1 LHATLFWPFYGSL
14 VVVLA
19 LTGASEGPLA
29 AGPSEVV
36 DGSRLAQ
43 AAGSPLLRKKAATK
57 LTLGLDTLSAE
68 YQAHQQAVR
77 RGAAEPGDFSAQA
90 AIAQAVDEF
99 EETVAI
105 DAVAAG
111 DPQDLKAALEPLGA
125 EVKAIAGRIVSAR
138 VPLSQLSALESL
150 DSLQLARPALFFSR
164 IGSVTSQG
172 DVAQYSNLARATF
185 GVNGAGQLVGVLS
198 DSFNCSG
205 DGSYAADQAS
215 GDLPAGVSIL
225 DDTAPVCA
233 DEGRAMAQIV
243 HDVAPG
249 AGLAFH
255 TATNGAADFAQGIR
269 DLAAAG
275 ASVIVDDIGYY
286 AEPFFQDGVVAQA
299 VDEVT
304 AQGVAYFSA
313 AGNDGRQSYEAPFR
327 RSGFVVDLG
336 AGPEEFHDFDPG
348 PGVDIWQ
355 QFDFDGNDRLFSLQW
370 DQPFFSVSGSPGSAS
385 DIDFCVSTTPSTA
398 GLLGCSATSNVG
410 GDPLEGIFLSGSGT
424 FYFAILH
431 YDGPYPG
438 LIKYL
443 WLRGASNLEYATNS
457 PTVFG
462 HPNAAGAMSVGAA
475 DYRDTPAFGTTPPRL
490 EPFSS
495 AGGIPI
501 LFDTSG
507 NPTYVLRQKPD
518 FTAPDGGNNTFFG
531 SDVEP
536 DGFPNFFGTSA
547 AAPHAAGVA
556 ALMLQVDPSLTPA
569 AIKMAL
575 KDSAIDIVARDNG
588 APVGVGFDNDSGAG
602 LIDAEVAVDSVFD
615 LEPIWLPN
623 APAQV
628 NHQWTFISAPS
639 GFANPIVITGPPT
652 YAGADPGVAR
662 VRNVSR
668 AGFGLRFAEWDYL
681 DGAHAVEEIA
691 YSVVEQGRHTLSD
704 GSVAEAGRFSL
715 GGTGAWQSVAFS
727 APFAS
732 VPQLFLTAQTA
743 NGGQTVSV
751 QARNVT
757 KNGFQAALFEQESL
771 MDGHVPETIGY
782 LAIRSPKGSGRITID
797 GAATP
802 YLLQTLNLNERWA
815 PVLSQRLKLEEERS
829 RDPEI
834 GHVDET
840 VHVLALGNQMFAQQ
854 VTSNGFDTTALRQ
867 LPMNAVLAPMEW
879 GIMRGIDDR
888 WQTLPF
894 AKTYN
899 NPIVVA
905 KPVANNGG
913 DPGVIRMR
921 NRRGTDIELR
931 YDEWDYLDGFH
942 PAQEEV
948 FYLVSEAG
956 NHNVGGLTVEAR
968 QLSTNKLGRA
978 GQWEGVSFTPLRF
991 TTPPAVFSSVMTYLG
1006 ADAVTTRIRNLDA
1019 LGFDIAMDEQESKSD
1034 GHTNETLGWIALR
1047 TGPGTTADGRKL
1059 RVFFK
1064 SVDGTLTPTAYGLGA
1079 PTAHR
1084 FPTIIGDVD
1093 STVGADPVFLRYADP
1108 NRTQIQLKLA
1118 EEQSADNETG
1128 HVPENVGVFIGE

>member
-1 LHATLFWPFYGSL
+1 MQTKLFSPFYGSL
-14 VVVLA
+14 VIVLA
-19 LTGASEGPLA
+19 LTGASAAPLA
-29 AGPSEVV
+29 AGPSEVT
-36 DGSRLAQ
+36 DGSRPAQ

-77 RGAAEPGDFSAQA
+77 RGAAEPGGFRAQA
-90 AIAQAVDEF
+90 PMAQAVDEF

-111 DPQDLKAALEPLGA
+111 DPQDLKAGLEALGA

-138 VPLSQLSALESL
+138 VPLSQLPALEDL
-150 DSLQLARPALFFSR
+150 DSLQFARPALASTQS
-164 IGSVTSQG
+164 GSVTSQG
-172 DVAQYSNLARATF
+172 DVAQYSNLARTTF

-205 DGSYAADQAS
+205 NGSYAADQAS

-225 DDTAPVCA
+225 DDTACPGS

-255 TATNGAADFAQGIR
+255 TAFLGQASFAQGIR

-275 ASVIVDDIGYY
+275 ASVIVDDIIFF
-286 AEPFFQDGVVAQA
+286 AEPMFQDGVIAQA

-304 AQGVAYFSA
+304 AQGVAYFSSA
-313 AGNDGRQSYEAPFR
+313 ANFGRQSYEAPFR
-327 RSGFVVDLG
+327 PSGFFDDFG
-336 AGPEEFHDFDPG
+336 FEFHDFDPG
-348 PGVDIWQ
+348 AGIDTWQ
-355 QFDFDGNDRLFSLQW
+355 RFTFDGDPAARLILQW
-370 DQPFFSVSGSPGSAS
+370 DEPFFSVSGPPGSAS
-385 DIDFCVSTTPSTA
+385 DVDICVSTTPSFF
-398 GLLGCSATSNVG
+398 GLLGCAQELNVG
-410 GDPLEGIFLSGSGT
+410 SDPIEQLVLGGALPGSY
-424 FYFAILH
+424 YFAILQA
-431 YDGPYPG
+431 GPYPD
-438 LIKYL
+438 LIKYV
-443 WLRGASNLEYATNS
+443 WTGGISNLEHATNS
-457 PTVFG
+457 PTSYG
-462 HPNAAGAMSVGAA
+462 HFNAAGANTVGAA
-475 DYRDTPAFGTTPPRL
+475 NYSDTPAFGTTPPRL
-490 EPFSS
+490 APYSS

-501 LFDTSG
+501 LFDTTG

-518 FTAPDGGNNTFFG
+518 FTAPDRGNNTFFG

-536 DGFPNFFGTSA
+536 DGFPNFSGTSA

-556 ALMLQVDPSLTPA
+556 ALMLQADPSLTPA

-588 APVGVGFDNDSGAG
+588 ALVGVGFDNDSGAG

-623 APAQV
+623 DPAQV
-628 NHQWTFISAPS
+628 NHRWTFISAPS
-639 GFANPIVITGPPT
+639 GFTNPIVITGPPT

-662 VRNVSR
+662 VRNVSS

-732 VPQLFLTAQTA
+732 VPRLFLTAQTA
-743 NGGQTVSV
+743 SGGQTVSV
-751 QARNVT
+751 RARNVT
-757 KNGFQAALFEQESL
+757 KDGFQAALFEQESL

-797 GAATP
+797 GAARP

-815 PVLSQRLKLEEERS
+815 PVMSQRLKLEEERS

-840 VHVLALGNQMFAQQ
+840 VHMLALGNQMFAQQ

-879 GIMRGIDDR
+879 GIMRGIADR

-948 FYLVSEAG
+948 FYLISEAG
-956 NHNVGGLTVEAR
+956 NHNVGGLTIEAR

-978 GQWEGVSFTPLRF
+978 GQWEGVTFTPLRF
-991 TTPPAVFSSVMTYLG
+991 NTPPAVFSSVMTYLG
-1006 ADAVTTRIRNLDA
+1006 ADAVTTRIRSLDA

-1093 STVGADPVFLRYADP
+1093 STVGADPVFLRYAAP
-1108 NRTQIQLKLA
+1108 NRTDIKLKLA

-1128 HVPENVGVFIGE
+1128 HVPENVGVFVGE